1 MADDPGRRPTGTP
14 THQSPAPA
22 RQNCVT
28 RNYGEEVRYGT
39 QVGNNAGLANPSH
52 FASGQSGPSS
62 QPRPITLQELE
73 QMAVSQG
80 GAASQSVS
88 SQFAGNSLFGGGG
101 ASTHGH
107 GYVGQPGQ
115 MGQPGLMGQ
124 PVQMSHPGQMS
135 HPSQLG
141 QLGRLVEGQ
150 YAQQRPMRETHQL
163 VGGGTQMSEAARH
176 GQGGPQSSLFGDSFF
191 HGMASTGGV
200 HAGMPRM
207 GHDTTNGFGSS
218 GTVNGSHGGLV
229 PGGRMPTVLVPN
241 SQAISQQDQQKSM
254 QLEQLEQLNKL
265 FSQQTVGGRNPGSP
279 GAFMAPGQSP
289 IYAGSMPTSNISMS
303 PMSSVPP
310 ASSNAG
316 LGSPLAAIST
326 SARLPPDIQLG
337 GPSVTKDSVTP
348 NDSVSTPTSSSTQQY
363 QKQSREDRWVD
374 IMDHTHTGRKPV
386 TDMTVLNTSF
396 LTLAKSLSHNDD
408 DVNSW
413 KQALSYVQGILKT
426 TLGSSLK
433 EVSLFGSSANG
444 LAVHGN
450 NDIDVSAMVDLGDG
464 GLLLGD
470 VTMLRE
476 EEIEA
481 LEAVIRQKKGDII
494 TELGLAL
501 ERDLDARYGNSASGL
516 SGADQEPK
524 FNLLVLPNARVPVIK
539 FTYPPTQTQV
549 DITINNTLACLN
561 TKLIACYA
569 ALDERVSQLV
579 HIVKHW
585 AKRRHVNDPYTGT
598 LSSYCYVLMCIFHCQ
613 TRNPPILPNLQDA
626 RAYPMTIDTVVDS
639 WKVAYL
645 DDVSIAKRAFKTQN
659 TQSLASLVWEFF
671 EFWAWKHSYP
681 HDVVSIR
688 EGRIVSKASKD
699 WTKRIGRD
707 RHLVCVED
715 PFVLSHDLGRTVDMR
730 SKDVIRKEFFRA
742 GTVLRDYEDCFELL
756 FEGYTSRPARHR
768 TPGSNS
774 KRGGRG
780 QARRPNNPRGK

>member
-1 MADDPGRRPTGTP
+1 MDPDDPRHRLSGYPAHGSG
-14 THQSPAPA
+14 QSPSPA
-22 RQNCVT
+22 SQNYVT
-28 RNYGEEVRYGT
+28 PSYGNEPRYGT
-39 QVGNNAGLANPSH
+39 QVGNAGLANPLLFGTAQPQTGPPS
-52 FASGQSGPSS
+52 QS
-62 QPRPITLQELE
+62 RPITLQELE
-73 QMAVSQG
+73 KMTLAQR
-80 GAASQSVS
+80 GAANQSVS

-101 ASTHGH
+101 DFTQGH
-107 GYVGQPGQ
+107 GYVGQASQHGQ
-115 MGQPGLMGQ
+115 VGQGQHAQQIPVRETQQMIGGGPSMGEFAGQRQGGGQP
-124 PVQMSHPGQMS
+124 
-135 HPSQLG
+135 
-141 QLGRLVEGQ
+141 
-150 YAQQRPMRETHQL
+150 
-163 VGGGTQMSEAARH
+163 
-176 GQGGPQSSLFGDSFF
+176 SLFGDPLSFF
-191 HGMASTGGV
+191 QGMATPGGGP
-200 HAGMPRM
+200 ARMPAIGMNA
-207 GHDTTNGFGSS
+207 TNGVSSS
-218 GTVNGSHGGLV
+218 GTVSGVNEGLA
-229 PGGRMPTVLVPN
+229 PALYMSTGPAPN
-241 SQAISQQDQQKSM
+241 PQVVSQQRQTT
-254 QLEQLEQLNKL
+254 QLEQLNKL
-265 FSQQTVGGRNPGSP
+265 FSQQTVGGANPGIP
-279 GAFMAPGQSP
+279 GSFTAPSHSP
-289 IYAGSMPTSNISMS
+289 INGSGMLPSNLSMS
-303 PMSSVPP
+303 PMSSISVVSP
-310 ASSNAG
+310 NIG
-316 LGSPLAAIST
+316 MGSPLAAIST
-326 SARLPPDIQLG
+326 SAGRPMHDTQLG
-337 GPSVTKDSVTP
+337 TRAVTKDTMTANES
-348 NDSVSTPTSSSTQQY
+348 SVSTPTSTSNSTQQY

-374 IMDHTHTGRKPV
+374 IMDHTHTGRKPL
-386 TDMTVLNTSF
+386 TDMTALNKSL
-396 LTLAKSLSHNDD
+396 LTLAKSLSHNED

-413 KQALSYVQGILKT
+413 KQALSYVHGILKT

-494 TELGLAL
+494 AELGLAL
-501 ERDLDARYGNSASGL
+501 ERDLEARFGNGAGKADGTPRTRDSHAETREPSSA
-516 SGADQEPK
+516 QEPK

-613 TRNPPILPNLQDA
+613 TRNPPILPNLQDD
-626 RAYPMTIDTVVDS
+626 RVYPMTIDTVVDS

-645 DDVSIAKRAFKTQN
+645 DDITVAKQAFKTQN
-659 TQSLASLVWEFF
+659 TQTLASLVWEFF

-681 HDVVSIR
+681 HDVISIR
-688 EGRIVSKASKD
+688 KGQIVSKASKD

-742 GTVLRDYEDCFELL
+742 GTVLRDYDDCFELL
-756 FEGYTSRPARHR
+756 FEGYTSRPARQR

-780 QARRPNNPRGK
+780 QARRPNQPRGK